1 MYERVVEIILLLM
14 NELKSD
20 KQLSEV
26 DVSTLSRSG
35 YTASEISTAFSWLF
49 DQISTGRE
57 IIRPEAARPSSHRI
71 LHDAERMVISPE
83 AHGYLL
89 QWIELGV
96 LDQSDAEVIIEKVM
110 AAGFSNVGIDEM
122 KTFIAGKLFQ
132 LDDAGR
138 DGARFSLGANDT
150 IH

>member
-14 NELKSD
+14 NELKSN

-35 YTASEISTAFSWLF
+35 YTPSEISTAFSWLF
-49 DQISTGRE
+49 DQISTGHE
-57 IIRPEAARPSSHRI
+57 IIDPETAKASSHRV
-71 LHDAERMVISPE
+71 LHDVERMVITPE

-89 QWIELGV
+89 QWIDLGV
-96 LDQSDAEVIIEKVM
+96 LDQADAELIIEKVM
-110 AAGFSNVGIDEM
+110 AAGFSSVGIDEM
-122 KTFIAGKLFQ
+122 KTFIAGMLFH

-138 DGARFSLGANDT
+138 DGGRFSLDANDT